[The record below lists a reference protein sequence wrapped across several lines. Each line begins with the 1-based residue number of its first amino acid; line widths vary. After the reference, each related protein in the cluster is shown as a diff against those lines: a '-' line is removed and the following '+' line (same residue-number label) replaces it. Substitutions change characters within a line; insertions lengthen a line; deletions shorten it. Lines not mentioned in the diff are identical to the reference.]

1 MSESQDRPGS
11 RSMLSD
17 ADLARA
23 REIAAA
29 APPIPPEARERLRL
43 LLSAAL
49 PPATPA
55 RRPKKGESN
64 DAA

>member
-1 MSESQDRPGS
+1 MP
-11 RSMLSD
+11 LSD

-29 APPIPPEARERLRL
+29 APPVSAELLATLRT
-43 LLSAAL
+43 LLS
-49 PPATPA
+49 PATVPA
-55 RRPKKGESN
+55 SPDEPTEPRSGTA